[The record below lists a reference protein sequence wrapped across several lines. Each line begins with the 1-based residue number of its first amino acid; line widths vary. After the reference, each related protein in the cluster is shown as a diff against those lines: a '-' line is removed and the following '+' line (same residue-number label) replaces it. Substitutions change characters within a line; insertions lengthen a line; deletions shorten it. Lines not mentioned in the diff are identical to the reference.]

1 MEKEGGEWEVKEEM
15 IQPSVIGKWIVKI
28 GGINCNCITEELYKL
43 MMNLMNCKYVLINPT
58 NYKACNIIFA
68 DSVIVVMY
76 FYIVV
81 WLFVCFV
88 GNKNCLFELW
98 LELKKKFVN
107 HSPEWLIRVEKLQFV
122 AKFPLES

>member
-1 MEKEGGEWEVKEEM
+1 
-15 IQPSVIGKWIVKI
+15 
-28 GGINCNCITEELYKL
+28 

-88 GNKNCLFELW
+88 GNKNCLFELCTK
-98 LELKKKFVN
+98 LVGIEKKICKPQ
-107 HSPEWLIRVEKLQFV
+107 SRVINSSGKIAV
-122 AKFPLES
+122 CCKFPLES